1 VTYDIILA
9 GVGGQGVLSLAAIV
23 AKAAMLDGFFVRQS
37 EVHGMAQRGGAVLA
51 HLRVSDEPIA
61 GDLVPAGG
69 ADMVLAMEPLESLR
83 YLSYLK
89 PEGIVVTAA
98 EPFVNIPDYPEI
110 EKVLGAIRAL
120 PRSLL
125 IDAAG
130 IAKEAGSPRAVNMAL
145 AGAASLLLPV
155 RLASIERGIDELFGK
170 KDPRA
175 AEANR
180 RAIELARATSSR
192 EASAGAVGDAAEG
205 GRR

>member
-1 VTYDIILA
+1 MTYDIILA

-125 IDAAG
+125 VDAAG

-175 AEANR
+175 AEANL
-180 RAIELARATSSR
+180 RAIELARA
-192 EASAGAVGDAAEG
+192 ASAGAVDAKG
-205 GRR
+205 GAR